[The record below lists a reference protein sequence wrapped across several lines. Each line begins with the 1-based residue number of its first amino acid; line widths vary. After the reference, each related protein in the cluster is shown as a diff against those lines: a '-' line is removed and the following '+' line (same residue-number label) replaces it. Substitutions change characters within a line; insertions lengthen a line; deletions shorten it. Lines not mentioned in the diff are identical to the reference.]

1 MSQSDYIQL
10 QRNATILRNQS
21 DLESILTS
29 DELMKFKSF
38 AIKNTTV
45 NTRPTYGQLLTT
57 GKQRIMNMEV
67 PVNNCSPFIVCKNT
81 GQRPNRKVT
90 MTDLMGKRGYTRHH
104 GYNEYIMYNKV
115 NNKIA
120 PCKMFKKCDEYYYL
134 RRTNPEYEDDDIE
147 VIIGG
152 V

>member
-29 DELMKFKSF
+29 EELTNFKSF
-38 AIKNTTV
+38 AIKNTNV
-45 NTRPTYGQLLTT
+45 NTRPTYGQLLAT

-67 PVNNCSPFIVCKNT
+67 SATNCSQFIVCKNT
-81 GQRPNRKVT
+81 QLRPNRKVT
-90 MTDLMGKRGYTRHH
+90 MTDIMGKRGYTRQH

-120 PCKMFKKCDEYYYL
+120 PCKMFKKCDEYFYL
-134 RRTNPEYEDDDIE
+134 RRTNGDDEDDNIDI
-147 VIIGG
+147 IIGG